1 MDYINGLTY
10 RGFCIDPNASDL
22 PTGWHKTKSGSWI
35 RFDPTGSATPHDLKA
50 ALQAA
55 ITAAD
60 KQETVNPQ
68 ASLKY
73 TRKH

>member
-35 RFDPTGSATPHDLKA
+35 CIDLDHSAASHTLPEE
-50 ALQAA
+50 LQAA
-55 ITAAD
+55 ITAAN
-60 KQETVNPQ
+60 KQETINPQ
-68 ASLKY
+68 PSLKY
-73 TRKH
+73 TKKH

>member
-1 MDYINGLTY
+1 MDYLNGLTY

-22 PTGWHKTKSGSWI
+22 PTGWHKTKSGSW
-35 RFDPTGSATPHDLKA
+35 FYFNPTGSATPHDLPEE
-50 ALQAA
+50 LQAA
-55 ITAAD
+55 ITAAN

-68 ASLKY
+68 GTLKY

>member
-1 MDYINGLTY
+1 MDYINGLTS
-10 RGFCIDPNASDL
+10 RGFCRRDIGVLA
-22 PTGWHKTKSGSWI
+22 TGWHKTKSGSWI
-35 RFDPTGSATPHDLKA
+35 CIDPTGSATPHDLKA
-50 ALQAA
+50 ALRAA
-55 ITAAD
+55 IAAAD